1 MLDKFIDALF
11 GYLKEKPYWA
21 ALQPFVVVTLGF
33 VAVEVFAYQYIASEH
48 GFTPSL
54 PLFLKS
60 YISVR
65 IIIAFFGSTLVMLLF
80 KLRLRRQP
88 QASVAAGKVTAYF
101 KRHQRVIMFRTTIVI
116 VVLTG
121 VAVAFDHFSPRKVS
135 HIRIKLLDRPRE
147 FDTEAFAYLIYEL
160 NRFQKNW
167 YFEFDFTVFNPA
179 ILTSEQ
185 AENCERSPHKP
196 LCQAQAYAAEL
207 GKKSGVAPPLIGIT
221 TNSLGDASF
230 WQYQTNVSVISTADS
245 AFYAPLSTY
254 EYLMHCVIV
263 QSILLHLD
271 ANSGGLPD
279 RAYEES
285 AVSHGGVFQSAP
297 RREAVKSS
305 ILAARLSPRE
315 EELLFNR
322 FGPDYMNTCKTLLS
336 LEWFHSERVKSN
348 LTKNF
353 GVKDL

>member
-1 MLDKFIDALF
+1 MFDKFFDAFF

-54 PLFLKS
+54 LLFLKS

-65 IIIAFFGSTLVMLLF
+65 ITIAFLGSTLVMLLF

-88 QASVAAGKVTAYF
+88 QPSVAAGKLTAYF
-101 KRHQRVIMFRTTIVI
+101 RRHQRVILFRTTIVI

-121 VAVAFDHFSPRKVS
+121 LAVAFNHFSPRKVS
-135 HIRIKLLDRPRE
+135 HIRIKFLDRPRD
-147 FDTEAFAYLIYEL
+147 FDMEAFVYLIYEL
-160 NRFQKNW
+160 NRHQKNW
-167 YFEFDFTVFNPA
+167 YFEVDFAVSNPGS
-179 ILTSEQ
+179 LTIEQ
-185 AENCERSPHKP
+185 GEDYEQSPHKP
-196 LCQAQAYAAEL
+196 LCLAQAHAAEL
-207 GKKSGVAPPLIGIT
+207 GKNSDPIPPLIGIT
-221 TNSLGDASF
+221 TNFLGDASF
-230 WQYQTNVSVISTADS
+230 WQHETNVSVISTADS
-245 AFYAPLSTY
+245 AYYTPLSTY

-271 ANSGGLPD
+271 ANSSGLPD

-297 RREAVKSS
+297 RKEAVKSS
-305 ILAARLSPRE
+305 ILAARLSPKE
-315 EELLFNR
+315 EELLFNC
-322 FGPDYMNTCKTLLS
+322 FGPDYMNACKTLLS
-336 LEWFHSERVKSN
+336 LEWFHADRVKNN